1 MKAEVHPLLSVVI
14 WDDAWS
20 SGIEILTL
28 KEVEEKHHPSIMQT
42 LGWVL
47 QDDDRGISI
56 ANERCMD
63 KGDECY
69 RGHTFI
75 PRSLIKSVTPFKLS
89 PAKRAPRHAKTA
101 TPPDAPPAA
110 RS

>member
-1 MKAEVHPLLSVVI
+1 MESSTKANHPVLKLVV

-20 SGIEILTL
+20 SGIDVLTE
-28 KEVEEKHHPSIMQT
+28 KEMLEKHHPSIMQT
-42 LGWVL
+42 LGWVVYS
-47 QDDDRGISI
+47 DAAGVSI

-75 PRSLIKSVTPFKLS
+75 PRSLIKSETPFKLTT
-89 PAKRAPRHAKTA
+89 PRRKRVLNEKDPV
-101 TPPDAPPAA
+101 
-110 RS
+110 